1 MKATTLVL
9 TMLLTSSVQAFAHSG
24 HMATT
29 GSLHAA
35 QHSAGDWLVV
45 VMALLIFVPMVVP
58 VDQESWWRES
68 LLIPQFSLMEQW
80 CRDTF
85 GQLMSFVGRLF

>member
-1 MKATTLVL
+1 MEISVKATTLVL

-35 QHSAGDWLVV
+35 QHSAGVWLVV
-45 VMALLIFVPMVVP
+45 VMALAALGAGAAITARI
-58 VDQESWWRES
+58 QR
-68 LLIPQFSLMEQW
+68 
-80 CRDTF
+80 RN
-85 GQLMSFVGRLF
+85 R